1 MLAIREDLLSAGHQ
15 CSIIATAKSSKIT
28 PESDVYHPPSP
39 TELIKLL
46 VKLKYDILHL
56 HVGGDLTPRVMSLIL
71 ACGIIGRKKNVL
83 TIHSGGF
90 AVSEE
95 ANKAKRASKKGFIF
109 RQFERIIC
117 VNSLLVD
124 VFKRYGVEENKI
136 RLIYPFI
143 HKSPEKGIEIRPE
156 LKEFAEKSK
165 PFLLTVGLLEDT
177 YDLFMQIDAMEK
189 VLEKFSKTGL
199 MIIGSGSLENQL
211 KEAIAAKSYSSQICL
226 ANDVHHTNT
235 LHLINDCDILLRT
248 TKFDG
253 DAISIREALHL
264 ETAVIAT
271 DNGMRPAG
279 VKLIPKQ
286 NQEKLVEAIYEVAG
300 REKPK
305 KSPKPDDRKNIEAVL
320 NLYREI
326 LK

>member
-1 MLAIREDLLSAGHQ
+1 MHVLQLGPYPPPEGGIHRNMLAIREDLLSAGHQ

-136 RLIYPFI
+136 RLIYPF
-143 HKSPEKGIEIRPE
+143 HP
-156 LKEFAEKSK
+156 
-165 PFLLTVGLLEDT
+165 
-177 YDLFMQIDAMEK
+177 
-189 VLEKFSKTGL
+189 
-199 MIIGSGSLENQL
+199 
-211 KEAIAAKSYSSQICL
+211 
-226 ANDVHHTNT
+226 
-235 LHLINDCDILLRT
+235 
-248 TKFDG
+248 
-253 DAISIREALHL
+253 
-264 ETAVIAT
+264 
-271 DNGMRPAG
+271 
-279 VKLIPKQ
+279 
-286 NQEKLVEAIYEVAG
+286 
-300 REKPK
+300 
-305 KSPKPDDRKNIEAVL
+305 
-320 NLYREI
+320 
-326 LK
+326 